1 MDTRLLLVHFSGHLR
16 VFDCLTL
23 STLVDT
29 ARVLLLRFCPLLW
42 TLGYY
47 LSTLV
52 DITDYRQ
59 AAGGKICA
67 LHIFFYASGAEALA
81 Y

>member
-1 MDTRLLLVHFSGHLR
+1 MV
-16 VFDCLTL
+16 L
-23 STLVDT
+23 STFVD
-29 ARVLLLRFCPLLW
+29 AA
-42 TLGYY
+42 
-47 LSTLV
+47 
-52 DITDYRQ
+52 DYRQ

>member
-1 MDTRLLLVHFSGHLR
+1 MVLSTFVDTRLLLVHFSGHLR

-29 ARVLLLRFCPLLW
+29 A
-42 TLGYY
+42 
-47 LSTLV
+47 
-52 DITDYRQ
+52 DYRQ